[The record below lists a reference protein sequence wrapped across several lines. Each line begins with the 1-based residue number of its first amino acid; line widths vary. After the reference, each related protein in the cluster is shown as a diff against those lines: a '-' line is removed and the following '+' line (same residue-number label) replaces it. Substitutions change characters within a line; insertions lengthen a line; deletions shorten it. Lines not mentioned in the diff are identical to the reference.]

1 MEEIPNIP
9 ETKLSGDAP
18 LESPGSRM
26 VPLSQVLSGYV
37 GNQASS
43 RGNGQK
49 PGSAKYANNAQSS
62 GPGSLYRKALLTGF
76 LLGIIGGCAAL
87 AAFLI
92 VSS

>member
-9 ETKLSGDAP
+9 ETKLSSDAP
-18 LESPGSRM
+18 LESSGSRM
-26 VPLSQVLSGYV
+26 VPLSQVLAGYAS
-37 GNQASS
+37 NQASF

-49 PGSAKYANNAQSS
+49 PDPTKHANNAQSS
-62 GPGSLYRKALLTGF
+62 GTRSLYRKALLTGF